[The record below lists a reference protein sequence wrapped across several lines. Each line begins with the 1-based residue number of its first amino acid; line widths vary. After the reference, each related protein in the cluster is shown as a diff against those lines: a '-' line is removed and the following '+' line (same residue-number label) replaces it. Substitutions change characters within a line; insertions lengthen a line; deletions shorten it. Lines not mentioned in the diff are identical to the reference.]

1 MRDLET
7 TDATILTLKESI
19 RLDDLAL
26 ENPECTTDHAL
37 AVRLH
42 KAGCVTE
49 LQNSG
54 SIAFGSS
61 RLDLIQA
68 SRKEKKAGRVW
79 HAHGPL

>member
-7 TDATILTLKESI
+7 TDASILTLKESI

-49 LQNSG
+49 LRELWQH
-54 SIAFGSS
+54 
-61 RLDLIQA
+61 RLRLVTTRPDP
-68 SRKEKKAGRVW
+68 GF
-79 HAHGPL
+79 P